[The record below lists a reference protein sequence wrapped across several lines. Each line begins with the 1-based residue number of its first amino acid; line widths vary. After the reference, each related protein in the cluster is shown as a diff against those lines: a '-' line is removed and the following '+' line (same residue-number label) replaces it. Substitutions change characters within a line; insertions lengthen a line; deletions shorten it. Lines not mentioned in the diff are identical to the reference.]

1 MEEDIE
7 RYKQYQILPWE
18 HILAKVLAVP
28 YTFDEAGN
36 LESILVFEHIFQ
48 WHSIFYKYND
58 LKDNIDDDDV
68 DDSDN
73 DINSFCWESIE

>member
-1 MEEDIE
+1 
-7 RYKQYQILPWE
+7 
-18 HILAKVLAVP
+18 LALVEKIINSLAP
-28 YTFDEAGN
+28 FCKESYRN
-36 LESILVFEHIFQ
+36 LESILVFEHISQ

-58 LKDNIDDDDV
+58 QKDNIDDDDDDDDDDV